1 MLAEH
6 AFVARQPIC
15 DRAEGLAAYELLFR
29 SRATDRADVKSA
41 EAATATVSVQAVM
54 DIGLDDL
61 VGSKRAWINLPRLA
75 LTDGHYRFLPPDRVV
90 LEVLETVNADADVL
104 HALGRARELGYQIA
118 LDDYVRNHRTSG
130 LLDYADYV
138 KVDVLGRTDAD
149 IIATY
154 KDLARPG
161 VRLLAEKVESRAVH
175 DVALQAGYD
184 LFQGYYFARPEL
196 VQRHRLPSDRNALLR
211 LLSELQD
218 PATPLERIETLIAAD
233 VGLSVR
239 LVRYVNTAMFGVRQ
253 RIESLRHA
261 VVMLGIDRLRE
272 CVAMLLLAGLDGKP
286 SQLVTLALVRA
297 RMCEMLGGRKPGTGH
312 RHFSA
317 GLLSL
322 LDAFLDQPLDDIVQ
336 QMGLTDDLNDAL
348 LRREGDLGSS
358 LRVAEACERAEWDVL
373 DRTDWDSETLRNCY
387 MEAMS
392 WTGRV
397 QSILAAH

>member
-1 MLAEH
+1 MLAQQ
-6 AFVARQPIC
+6 AFVARQPIG
-15 DRAEGLAAYELLFR
+15 DRAGELAAYELLFR
-29 SRATDRADVKSA
+29 AGSAERADVKSP
-41 EAATATVSVQAVM
+41 EAATAMVSVQAVM

-61 VGSKRAWINLPRLA
+61 VGGKRAWINLPRMA
-75 LTDGHYRFLPPDRVV
+75 LTDGHYRFLPPERVV
-90 LEVLETVNADADVL
+90 LEVLETVDADPEVMR
-104 HALGRARELGYQIA
+104 ALGNAREMGYQIA
-118 LDDYVRNHRTSG
+118 LDDFVCNERTQG
-130 LLDYADYV
+130 LLQFAHYV
-138 KVDVLGRTDAD
+138 KVDLLGLSNDGIRAAYDEFE
-149 IIATY
+149 
-154 KDLARPG
+154 RPG
-161 VRLLAEKVESRAVH
+161 VKLLAEKVETREVH
-175 DVALQAGYD
+175 EVAMKAGFD

-239 LVRYVNTAMFGVRQ
+239 LVRYVNTAVFGVRQ

-261 VVMLGIDRLRE
+261 VVMLGVDRLRE

-286 SQLVTLALVRA
+286 SQLVTMALVRA
-297 RMCEMLGGRKPGTGH
+297 RMCEMLGERAQGTAH

-322 LDAFLDQPLDDIVQ
+322 LDAFLDQPLVEVLE
-336 QMGLTDDLNDAL
+336 QMGLTEDLNDAL

-358 LRVAEACERAEWDVL
+358 LRVAEACERADWDVL
-373 DRTDWDSETLRNCY
+373 EGTAWGPDTLRECY
-387 MEAMS
+387 LEAMT